1 MKTKVQKW
9 GNSFGVRIPKPVI
22 DEAGI
27 SEGADVTV
35 ALEKGRIVLT
45 PVLTPLTLRRY
56 RLKELVDQIT
66 PANRHGET
74 DFGPAQGKE
83 IW

>member
-27 SEGADVTV
+27 GEGADVSV

-45 PVLTPLTLRRY
+45 PLKLRRY

-66 PANRHGET
+66 PANRHEET